1 MNCLKKD
8 YLDRVKHVILIVTFI
23 NYLNLLYLTELNCLQ
38 KNQNLLCFIHQ
49 NINKKKD
56 KLTKL
61 LGSYPIYKGYNPF
74 LFNFKKFI

>member
-8 YLDRVKHVILIVTFI
+8 YLDRVKHIDLISIFI
-23 NYLNLLYLTELNCLQ
+23 IFNRIKLSPKESKSFMLHTLKYKLQ
-38 KNQNLLCFIHQ
+38 
-49 NINKKKD
+49 KD
-56 KLTKL
+56 KLIKL